1 MLIVLFYGLCLRFCV
16 GLMCWFDFILVGC
29 LYFALVVGCF
39 AVCLIAMVCVV
50 WLLVVSFCVCTCFT
64 VAGWFCC

>member
-29 LYFALVVGCF
+29 LYFALVVDCF
-39 AVCLIAMVCVV
+39 AAFV
-50 WLLVVSFCVCTCFT
+50 
-64 VAGWFCC
+64 